1 MNKCLLTYTPIES
14 GHYAPEAIRKI
25 APALKDISPLP
36 MDAES
41 LRFEALA
48 RADKMSIQ
56 GVQSKLS
63 AKLSIKDNCFE
74 IVDKDG
80 RYILKPQSNLYPQ
93 LPENEDLSMH
103 LAGLVKIEVPLH
115 GLVYAKDNS
124 LIYFIKRFDRKG
136 QNDKVP
142 TEDFAQLSG
151 HTRETKYRSS
161 MEQVAGILDEYCTFP
176 LLEKQKL
183 FERTIFNF
191 LIGNEDMH
199 LKNFSLITNDG
210 VTKLS
215 PAYDLL
221 NTSIVLRNPEE
232 MALPLKGKKSKLT
245 NAHLT
250 RYFARERLELTP
262 KVTSNVLERFQS
274 VLPVWRDWIERSFLK
289 YELKERYL
297 ELLSARE
304 SVLFP

>member
-1 MNKCLLTYTPIES
+1 MNKCLLTYTPIET
-14 GHYAPEAIRKI
+14 GHYSPESIRKL
-25 APALKDISPLP
+25 APALTDLSPLP
-36 MDAES
+36 MDAAS

-63 AKLSIKDNCFE
+63 AKLSIKEHCFE

-103 LAGLVKIEVPLH
+103 LAGLAKIEVPLH

-136 QNDKVP
+136 QKEKVP

-161 MEQVAGILDEYCTFP
+161 MEQVAGILDEYCSFP

-199 LKNFSLITNDG
+199 LKNFSLITIDG
-210 VTKLS
+210 ITKLS

-221 NTSIVLRNPEE
+221 NTSIVLRSPEE
-232 MALPLKGKKSKLT
+232 IALPLKGKKSKLT
-245 NAHLT
+245 KVQLT
-250 RYFARERLELTP
+250 YYFAQERLELTP
-262 KVTSNVLERFQS
+262 KVTSNVLERFHAI
-274 VLPVWRDWIERSFLK
+274 LPVWRDWIGRSFLG
-289 YELKERYL
+289 EEFRERYL
-297 ELLSARE
+297 DLLSVRE
-304 SVLFP
+304 RILFQ

>member
-1 MNKCLLTYTPIES
+1 MNKCLLTYAPIDS
-14 GHYAPEAIRKI
+14 GRYSLNAIRKI
-25 APALKDISPLP
+25 APGLKDISPLP

-41 LRFEALA
+41 LRFEALT

-63 AKLSIKDNCFE
+63 AKLSIKEQAFG

-80 RYILKPQSNLYPQ
+80 RYILKPQSGLYPQ

-103 LAGLVKIEVPLH
+103 LASLAKIEVPQH
-115 GLVYAKDNS
+115 GLVYARDDS
-124 LIYFIKRFDRKG
+124 LVYFIKRFDRKG
-136 QNDKVP
+136 QKEKVS

-161 MEQVAGILDEYCTFP
+161 MEQVAAVLDEYCSFP
-176 LLEKQKL
+176 LIEKQKL

-199 LKNFSLITNDG
+199 LKNFSLITIDG
-210 VTKLS
+210 ITKLS

-232 MALPLKGKKSKLT
+232 MALPLKGKKSNLT
-245 NAHLT
+245 KALFT
-250 RYFARERLELTP
+250 RYFAEERLELTP
-262 KVTSNVLERFQS
+262 KVRDSVLERFHA
-274 VLPVWRDWIERSFLK
+274 VLPVWRDWIERSFLRE
-289 YELKERYL
+289 ELRERYL
-297 ELLSARE
+297 SLLSMRE
-304 SVLFP
+304 NVLF